1 MNQSPVTRFIWI
13 RHAPVEKEHGFVP
26 DYDPNAYYQAEAA
39 RRLGALMPENA
50 RWVISPLKRTRQTAE
65 QVKQHL
71 LTSQQHPEVEQ
82 LEPRIIEQ
90 DLGTWAGAKLTD
102 VWEELAPLPKHN
114 FSFQHAETEPPGG
127 ERFIDQCTRISSYLI
142 SEEARI
148 AHQNDTRTQ
157 VMFAHSHTIRA
168 AVAHC
173 FGLAPDIALS
183 IKVDNYSRTIF
194 DFLPTSSTSK
204 DEPVPVGGN
213 WQLIGLN
220 MPADEG

>member
-1 MNQSPVTRFIWI
+1 MNQLPVTRFIWI
-13 RHAPVEKEHGFVP
+13 RHAPVEKKHGFVP
-26 DYDPNAYYQAEAA
+26 DHDPNARYQVEAA
-39 RRLGALMPENA
+39 RRLGASMPEKA

-71 LTSQQHPEVEQ
+71 LTSEQLPEVEQ
-82 LEPRIIEQ
+82 VEPRIIEQ
-90 DLGTWAGAKLTD
+90 DLGTWAGAKLAD

-127 ERFIDQCTRISSYLI
+127 ERFIDQCVRVSTYLTD
-142 SEEARI
+142 EEARI
-148 AHQNDTRTQ
+148 THQNDTRTQ
-157 VMFAHSHTIRA
+157 VMFAHAHTIRA
-168 AVAHC
+168 VVAHC

-194 DFLPTSSTSK
+194 DFLPSHSASK
-204 DEPVPVGGN
+204 DELVPAGGN

-220 MPADEG
+220 MPANEG